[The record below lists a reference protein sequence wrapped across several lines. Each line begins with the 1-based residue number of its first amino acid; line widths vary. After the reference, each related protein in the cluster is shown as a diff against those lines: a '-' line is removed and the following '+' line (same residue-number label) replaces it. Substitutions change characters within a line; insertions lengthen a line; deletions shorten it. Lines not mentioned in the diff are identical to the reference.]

1 MCSKFLKTK
10 LDERDAGKEYNVA
23 VRKDCIAV
31 VIQWP
36 KSGYA
41 LDIDPDLGI
50 ELLRYALRPK
60 FGHMPDIDEDLDTG
74 MSKYISQKYCLVG
87 PILPRALSPKSYIYW
102 QPKDVMCI
110 TGYDGTVT
118 LKLRKL
124 DS

>member
-1 MCSKFLKTK
+1 MIQLRPIFPNAWRFGIPIGIVLVLLGSCMMVGSSTKTRKQNQVANADTSNQPDQEPRMCSKFLKTK

-60 FGHMPDIDEDLDTG
+60 FGHMPDID
-74 MSKYISQKYCLVG
+74 
-87 PILPRALSPKSYIYW
+87 
-102 QPKDVMCI
+102 
-110 TGYDGTVT
+110 
-118 LKLRKL
+118 
-124 DS
+124 